1 MNKKCALLTIEDLS
15 NFESYD
21 DFLIKP
27 FNLIGWECVFVP
39 WESKSVDWDDFDA
52 VIIRS
57 TWDYQQKEKLFFKTL
72 VKISKSK
79 AKLYNPLS
87 VIKWNINKNYLKA
100 LEIKNI
106 PIIPTK
112 FFDVFD
118 YKNVKKCFLN
128 FETNKLIIKPS
139 VSANADDTFILEE
152 SFIDDNRVLLSNTF
166 KNKEYLVQPF
176 LENIKIEGEY
186 SLIFFGDV
194 LSHVLLKTPKA
205 GDFRV
210 QEEHGGILKS
220 IDLPENS
227 LVDFGLKVIKNL
239 PMPCL
244 YSRIDVVR
252 NNDQFLLMEVELI
265 EPSLY
270 FNMNS
275 ESAIKFAKVF
285 DKWHC

>member
-1 MNKKCALLTIEDLS
+1 LNKKCALLTIEDLS
-15 NFESYD
+15 NFKSYD
-21 DFLIKP
+21 DLLIEP
-27 FNLIGWECVFVP
+27 LNLLGWECIFVP

-57 TWDYQQKEKLFFKTL
+57 TWDYQQKENLFFKTL
-72 VKISKSK
+72 AKISKSK

-87 VIKWNINKNYLKA
+87 VVKWNINKNYLKD
-100 LEIKNI
+100 LEDRDIAI
-106 PIIPTK
+106 VPTK
-112 FFDVFD
+112 FFDIFD
-118 YKNVKKCFLN
+118 YKNVKKCFLS
-128 FETNKLIIKPS
+128 FETNRLIIKPS

-152 SFIDDNRVLLSNTF
+152 SLIDENKVLLSNTF

-186 SLIFFGDV
+186 SLIFFGDF
-194 LSHVLLKTPKA
+194 LSHVLLKTPKT

-220 IDLPENS
+220 INLPENS

-275 ESAIKFAKVF
+275 KSATKFAKVF

>member
-21 DFLIKP
+21 DLLIEP
-27 FNLIGWECVFVP
+27 FNLLGWECVFVP

-87 VIKWNINKNYLKA
+87 VIKWNINKNYLKD
-100 LEIKNI
+100 LEVKNI

-118 YKNVKKCFLN
+118 YKNVKKCFLS

-139 VSANADDTFILEE
+139 ISANADDTFILEE
-152 SFIDDNRVLLSNTF
+152 PSIDERRVSLSNTF

-220 IDLPENS
+220 INSPDNS
-227 LVDFGLKVIKNL
+227 LIDFGLKVIKNL

-252 NNDQFLLMEVELI
+252 NNDQFLLMEVGIIALI
-265 EPSLY
+265 
-270 FNMNS
+270 
-275 ESAIKFAKVF
+275 
-285 DKWHC
+285 

>member
-21 DFLIKP
+21 DLLIDPLK
-27 FNLIGWECVFVP
+27 LLGWECIFVP

-57 TWDYQQKEKLFFKTL
+57 TWDYQQKENLFFKTL
-72 VKISKSK
+72 AKISKSK
-79 AKLYNPLS
+79 AKLYNSLS
-87 VIKWNINKNYLKA
+87 VIKWNINKNYLKD
-100 LEIKNI
+100 LEDKNI

-118 YKNVKKCFLN
+118 YKNVKKCFLS

-139 VSANADDTFILEE
+139 VSANADDTFILKE
-152 SFIDDNRVLLSNTF
+152 SLIDHNRVLLLNTF
-166 KNKEYLVQPF
+166 KNKDYLVQPF
-176 LENIKIEGEY
+176 IENIKIEGEY

-194 LSHVLLKTPKA
+194 LSHVILKTPKT

-210 QEEHGGILKS
+210 QEEHGGRLQS
-220 IDLPENS
+220 INLPEKS

-239 PMPCL
+239 PMACL

-252 NNDQFLLMEVELI
+252 DNNQLLLMEVELI

>member
-21 DFLIKP
+21 DLLIEP
-27 FNLIGWECVFVP
+27 FNLLGWECIFVP

-87 VIKWNINKNYLKA
+87 VVKWNINKNYLKD
-100 LEIKNI
+100 LQEKNI
-106 PIIPTK
+106 DIIPTK
-112 FFDVFD
+112 FFDIFD
-118 YKNVKKCFLN
+118 YKSIKKCFLS

-139 VSANADDTFILEE
+139 VSANADDTFILEK
-152 SFIDDNRVLLSNTF
+152 SSIDNNRVSLTYTF
-166 KNKEYLVQPF
+166 KKKEYLVQPF
-176 LENIKIEGEY
+176 IENIKIEGEY

-194 LSHVLLKTPKA
+194 LSHVLLKTPKI

-220 IDLPENS
+220 INSPENS

-285 DKWHC
+285 NEWHC